1 MSNDAAIGTARKLA
15 SVEGIPCGISSG
27 APTPYGPGRRV
38 GQPAGQRGQWQ
49 FRAPKTGLRMIS
61 RSVAPEFDV
70 IDRGM
75 AALLD

>member
-1 MSNDAAIGTARKLA
+1 
-15 SVEGIPCGISSG
+15 VESIPCGISSG
-27 APTPYGPGRRV
+27 APTPYGSGRRV
-38 GQPAGQRGQWQ
+38 GQPAGQRGQCAIP
-49 FRAPKTGLRMIS
+49 RAEGGLRMIS